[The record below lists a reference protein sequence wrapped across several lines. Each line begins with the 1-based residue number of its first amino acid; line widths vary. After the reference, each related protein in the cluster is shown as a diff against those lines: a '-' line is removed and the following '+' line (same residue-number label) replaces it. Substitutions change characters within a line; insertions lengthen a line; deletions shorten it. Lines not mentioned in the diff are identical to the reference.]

1 MANGLGAVGV
11 IEGLNLLAKESD
23 PDSYAERMDRREL
36 LAIGTS
42 TKKARETLEKNQL
55 ALERE
60 NRNVYNHKHTK
71 IINEITNINKLT
83 ADNLLS
89 DKVNTFAAVDNI
101 ETMFNENMAE
111 VKERYKDN
119 PDLLNVINRHQ
130 AITTNAFKLK
140 KEGISMIDG
149 LSDTYTDILGI
160 RDPMFAGSYSGN
172 EDALE
177 SIIKNIKTKQVSSDA
192 IGNEALSKALTKLG
206 DDATKTQFIKRKLD
220 SLDVNKDEAGVQF
233 ADMGDDE
240 AAYSAAQNLIGT
252 VDELVRAGRID
263 DAYKILINHDAK
275 EDADG
280 RSMVS
285 ILDAMATTT
294 NNALR
299 VQTNYQIDQVKSAVQ
314 KVDGVDIIARYG
326 IGKET
331 DVFSTVKGDYLG
343 AETDKKWSEALGR
356 EMDNILN
363 MLNADDTEV
372 QGIDLFNTSIKKS
385 VEGLTDEG
393 KLWALGGFIR
403 QLDDRSWVWN
413 TKGSNHMYKDA
424 DGNEVKS
431 GKWGERGEMIFDSKM
446 VGKSRSKLI
455 EDVVLESEGDD
466 VSKTKEMQTF
476 NAIGKLVEENFRMKP
491 YKKVDSTSD
500 MGDLSSLAK
509 KNSLSRHADTVYP
522 LLKGSRD
529 ERTAQFTKYI
539 KDNKITDE
547 KEIVYIYK
555 LLFDQ
560 KFAEGESYDLP
571 SGE

>member
-1 MANGLGAVGV
+1 MA
-11 IEGLNLLAKESD
+11 K
-23 PDSYAERMDRREL
+23 
-36 LAIGTS
+36 
-42 TKKARETLEKNQL
+42 
-55 ALERE
+55 
-60 NRNVYNHKHTK
+60 
-71 IINEITNINKLT
+71 
-83 ADNLLS
+83 
-89 DKVNTFAAVDNI
+89 
-101 ETMFNENMAE
+101 
-111 VKERYKDN
+111 
-119 PDLLNVINRHQ
+119 
-130 AITTNAFKLK
+130 TTN
-140 KEGISMIDG
+140 D
-149 LSDTYTDILGI
+149 
-160 RDPMFAGSYSGN
+160 
-172 EDALE
+172 
-177 SIIKNIKTKQVSSDA
+177 
-192 IGNEALSKALTKLG
+192 
-206 DDATKTQFIKRKLD
+206 
-220 SLDVNKDEAGVQF
+220 
-233 ADMGDDE
+233 
-240 AAYSAAQNLIGT
+240 
-252 VDELVRAGRID
+252 
-263 DAYKILINHDAK
+263 
-275 EDADG
+275 
-280 RSMVS
+280 
-285 ILDAMATTT
+285 
-294 NNALR
+294 ALR
-299 VQTNYQIDQVKSAVQ
+299 VQTNYQIDQVKKAVQ

-343 AETDKKWSEALGR
+343 PETDKKWSEALGR
-356 EMDNILN
+356 EMDNILT

-424 DGNEVKS
+424 DGNEVTS
-431 GKWGERGEMIFDSKM
+431 GRWGQRGEMIFDSKM

-476 NAIGKLVEENFRMKP
+476 NAIGKLIEENFRMKP
-491 YKKVDSTSD
+491 YKRVDSTSA
-500 MGDLSSLAK
+500 MGDLSSWEK
-509 KNSLSRHADTVYP
+509 KSSLSRHADTVYP

-547 KEIVYIYK
+547 KDIVYIYK